1 MTMMAQSVVFVGPT
15 LKASDIR
22 RNGRDFR
29 FRPPVADGDVF
40 RVVAAGASA
49 IGIID
54 GYFETRPAIRH
65 KEILWA
71 ISRGVRVYG
80 AASMGALRAAE
91 LGRFGMI
98 GVGSIYEAFADGRL
112 ENDDAVAVSHG
123 PAELGFPAVSEALVD
138 IQATVDQA
146 TGMGVLKDGEAD
158 LIVKAAQSLY
168 FKDRAWPT
176 IARALSGHGILKTR
190 QREIVAA
197 MARCAVSVKRQD
209 AFALLDRLRTDRAA
223 SADPPGFDL
232 PETPAF
238 QSSRD
243 RALDTRGG

>member
-1 MTMMAQSVVFVGPT
+1 MTMMGQSVVFVGPT
-15 LKASDIR
+15 LKAADIR
-22 RNGRDFR
+22 RNRRHFH

-71 ISRGVRVYG
+71 IARGVRIYG

-91 LGRFGMI
+91 LSRFGMI
-98 GVGSIYEAFADGRL
+98 GIGSVYEAFAQGRL

-138 IQATVDQA
+138 IQATVERA
-146 TGMGVLKDGEAD
+146 TGIGVLTEGEAEQ
-158 LIVKAAQSLY
+158 VVRAARSLY
-168 FKDRAWPT
+168 FKERTWPA
-176 IARALSGHGILKTR
+176 IDQALSGYGMIKVR
-190 QREIVAA
+190 RREIVAA
-197 MARCAVSVKRQD
+197 LTQCAVSVKRQD
-209 AFALLDRLRTDRAA
+209 ACALLKRLRRDH
-223 SADPPGFDL
+223 ADAGRPPGFDL

-238 QSSRD
+238 RSGRD
-243 RALDTRGG
+243 RALDTRGV